1 MRKKILV
8 FSFSFI
14 GDAVL
19 STAVIQPLRR
29 HFPDAHITFLVGP
42 RAFDLLATDPN
53 INATLVY
60 DNRGEHAGWK
70 GRLRLIKTL
79 RLGKFDLAINLRDS
93 LIARCISAEHWGLA
107 RGDSNRHAV
116 TRYLEVLQ
124 RQGVDTTNA
133 HPFLE
138 LTQGERTAADH
149 FLLETGLPSERLL
162 IGIHPGGNW
171 KYKLWDEK
179 NYAEVASTL
188 AEKLNATILLFAGP
202 SERHLQT
209 RFAEMMEVPPIL
221 VKTDD
226 LRHLAA
232 LISACDV
239 YIGNDTGPMHIAASV
254 ETPIVALFGSTN
266 HIRSGPYGNEHTV
279 VQSGINLGCNP
290 CHPGRHPGGCGV
302 GSCTVIAGITV
313 EQVLKAVER
322 YISSI
327 SIPNSRNFSLSSS

>member
-1 MRKKILV
+1 MLKKILV

-19 STAVIQPLRR
+19 STSVIQPLRR
-29 HFPDAHITFLVGP
+29 HFSDAHITFLVGP

-53 INATLVY
+53 IDAALVY

-79 RLGKFDLAINLRDS
+79 RLEKFDLIVNLRDS
-93 LIARCISAEHWGLA
+93 LMARCIGAEHWGLA

-124 RQGVDTTNA
+124 RQGVDTTDA
-133 HPFLE
+133 SPLLE
-138 LTQGERTAADH
+138 LTEAEYAEARH
-149 FLLETGLPSERLL
+149 FLAEVGRTSEQLL

-171 KYKLWDEK
+171 EYKLWDAK
-179 NYAEVASTL
+179 NYANVASIL
-188 AEKLNATILLFAGP
+188 AEKLDAEILLFAGP
-202 SERHLQT
+202 NERELQSKV
-209 RFAEMMEVPPIL
+209 AEMMNVRPML

-239 YIGNDTGPMHIAASV
+239 YIGNDTGPMHIAAAV
-254 ETPIVALFGSTN
+254 RTPVVALFGSTN
-266 HIRSGPYGNEHTV
+266 HIRSGPYGDKHTV
-279 VQSGINLGCNP
+279 IQSGINLGCNP
-290 CHPGRHPGGCGV
+290 CHPGRHPGGCGA
-302 GSCTVIAGITV
+302 GSCAVIAGITV
-313 EQVLKAVER
+313 EQVSAAVEH
-322 YISSI
+322 YTPSI
-327 SIPNSRNFSLSSS
+327 STSNK

>member
-1 MRKKILV
+1 MLKKILV

-19 STAVIQPLRR
+19 STSVIQPLRR
-29 HFPDAHITFLVGP
+29 HFSDAHITFLVGP

-53 INATLVY
+53 IDAALVY

-79 RLGKFDLAINLRDS
+79 RLEKFDLIVNLRDS
-93 LIARCISAEHWGLA
+93 LMARCIGAKHWGLLH
-107 RGDSNRHAV
+107 GDGNRHAV

-124 RQGVDTTNA
+124 RQGVDTRDA
-133 HPFLE
+133 SPLLE
-138 LTQGERTAADH
+138 LTEAEYADARH
-149 FLLETGLPSERLL
+149 FLAEAGRTSEQLL

-171 KYKLWDEK
+171 EYKLWDAK
-179 NYAEVASTL
+179 NYANVASIL
-188 AEKLNATILLFAGP
+188 AEKLDAAILLFAGP
-202 SERHLQT
+202 NERELQSKV
-209 RFAEMMEVPPIL
+209 AEMMDVRPML

-239 YIGNDTGPMHIAASV
+239 YIGNDTGPMHIAAAV
-254 ETPIVALFGSTN
+254 RTPVVALFGSTN
-266 HIRSGPYGNEHTV
+266 HIRSGPYGESHTV

-290 CHPGRHPGGCGV
+290 CHPGKHPGGCGA
-302 GSCTVIAGITV
+302 GSCAVIAGITV
-313 EQVLKAVER
+313 EQVSAAVEH
-322 YISSI
+322 YTSSI
-327 SIPNSRNFSLSSS
+327 SIPDPRKFVSNFS